1 MSQATQR
8 SINLQLRYSTCICK
22 LRSRYSAQMEREST
36 RAAVEAQSFDR
47 ESTSRLLLSSA
58 GGFSDLRF
66 DNFFPASSQAI
77 VIAISI
83 IENTLNLKFHPKS
96 PCPGHC
102 TLFPAWR
109 NPFAFGH
116 GERGNIGQRTLGCAL
131 KHPRCPR
138 SRDREGIRPCVREQ
152 LASANLPWPETHFYR
167 L

>member
-1 MSQATQR
+1 
-8 SINLQLRYSTCICK
+8 
-22 LRSRYSAQMEREST
+22 MEREST

-102 TLFPAWR
+102 TLFPVWR

-131 KHPRCPR
+131 KHPRCSR